1 MVDQWLTYIGL
12 PCQFDNNTICRKGW
26 HLDAGSSPIDARL
39 DCVFRTHRAV
49 HSRAS
54 AGDRVNC
61 S

>member
-1 MVDQWLTYIGL
+1 
-12 PCQFDNNTICRKGW
+12 
-26 HLDAGSSPIDARL
+26 L